1 MAEVRKSEFTGDIF
15 GDWVVTGRAPA
26 QNRKRAWFVS
36 DGTEQKVVLQ
46 VDLPLLGKQTAG
58 EKPESPWD
66 GGVSHSPDVN
76 PFDLVFTG
84 SFFVDDPDS
93 PPLDEHDEPTIGSS
107 PLKAGPGD
115 CKHGVQILECPEC
128 EPLVGPQGREAL
140 TKYPQRY
147 KGSAEITASV
157 LASNA
162 LAREA
167 AASVAL
173 DKDPEGGTYV
183 IADAYAEITESDWTS
198 GLEVQTPVLIGE
210 FTPET
215 LTEAQLDAAVP
226 PQDPMRAAIRKLMG
240 QIFDY
245 RNEMQSVHAQ
255 LTVAHDN
262 LAAVMDS
269 VDEIMKA
276 AVTR

>member
-1 MAEVRKSEFTGDIF
+1 M
-15 GDWVVTGRAPA
+15 TGRAPA

-46 VDLPLLGKQTAG
+46 VDLPLLGKQTVG
-58 EKPESPWD
+58 EKPEDPWA
-66 GGVSHSPDVN
+66 GQVVTAAN
-76 PFDLVFTG
+76 A
-84 SFFVDDPDS
+84 FFPSNSEVMLSLDCKGHI
-93 PPLDEHDEPTIGSS
+93 LDEQDEPTESFESIVGDVDIEGAEEFVADWVAPRHA

-128 EPLVGPQGREAL
+128 EPLVGHQGREAL

-173 DKDPEGGTYV
+173 DNDPEIGTYMIV
-183 IADAYAEITESDWTS
+183 GDDWTS
-198 GLEVQTPVLIGE
+198 GLEVDTPVLIGE

-245 RNEMQSVHAQ
+245 RNEMQTVHAQ

-269 VDEIMKA
+269 VDEVMKL

>member
-46 VDLPLLGKQTAG
+46 VDLPLLGAQTAG
-58 EKPESPWD
+58 EKPEDPWA
-66 GGVSHSPDVN
+66 GQVVTAAN
-76 PFDLVFTG
+76 A
-84 SFFVDDPDS
+84 FFPSNSEVMLALDCEGHI
-93 PPLDEHDEPTIGSS
+93 LDEHDEPTIGSA

-128 EPLVGPQGREAL
+128 EPLVGHQGREAL

-162 LAREA
+162 MMREA
-167 AASVAL
+167 VASVAL
-173 DKDPEGGTYV
+173 DNDPEVGTYSLDEL
-183 IADAYAEITESDWTS
+183 IAGSDWTS

-245 RNEMQSVHAQ
+245 RNEMQAVHAQ

-269 VDEIMKA
+269 VDEVMKL